1 MKLQTNKKYKITLEV
16 EEGTEVLHIKFGEIF
31 LDKFQVVSRLGEQST
46 KVDYTFLWYTQMM
59 NLTVRKNRAMLPFSV
74 KLRNYAEIEFAA
86 LVKFYA
92 EETVNLSKGFPLSY
106 LSLEDSETDNMKMS
120 KQENR
125 ITYKL
130 KFNRS
135 V

>member
-92 EETVNLSKGFPLSY
+92 EETVNLSKAFPLSY